1 MGSEW
6 HLLFFLLLTIWSKGA
21 VITAVVFNDLPRTV
35 EVNENVAAGVVASFT
50 VNCTTPSSSGPSVTL
65 QNISPTTMFFNSP
78 NALGNGTFQVTL
90 RPGATLNAREVNQYT
105 FTFQAECPGET
116 ISTSQLY
123 IQVKE
128 VYELLCDNS
137 FLDTAAKPLVV
148 PEDIAPEAVIYTV
161 TLKRQGRGSLT
172 FGFENVLVPFTIN
185 TEGQVRVPA
194 TGFTREQA
202 GKLFQTNI
210 VVKDADGRNCSSFL
224 EVQVQPVYHNTVN
237 FTESSIAVSVYENNG
252 PLQIITQVHAHG
264 GGHVRYQ
271 IRSPTVYFTISSD
284 LGVIKNTYNLD
295 LDHNPGLHNTLLVV
309 EAYDILHP
317 TDRATIIVNITVQRR
332 NQQGPMC
339 HPAIYVAE
347 IPETSRIGTSLATL
361 TCVDKDNNN
370 RTLQYHM
377 ENNQTPPYS
386 FHMEHNVLQVNTTLD
401 YDSAAMISR
410 GFLYQATIL
419 VTDNGNP
426 QQTRDLYVLGP
437 LDYEKQKSYRL
448 ILTLKDLDNDVNP
461 TKQFTTPCNI
471 TINVLNVN
479 DNAPVCT
486 PDFETRTICSTRA
499 TDTSIV
505 TLQCRDEDE
514 ENGRLIYTIVGGNTN
529 GRFRMIDNSL
539 FHNTFSFNRDGIFD
553 PRNYELLVQ
562 VMDSHTP
569 HLSTTATIIVH
580 VIPWTTT
587 VPTTSTT
594 TTTMAPK
601 KPIILHRT
609 EEYWAP
615 DPWFV
620 VVLTVTGILLLSALG
635 LLFWHFC
642 CRKAQTEASQ
652 PLLQNRGQRMER
664 NYIVTE
670 ESSNDKGNVSAEVLS
685 LHHHFDGR
693 AQDPVTG
700 QHYLYDSSS
709 GARRWV

>member
-1 MGSEW
+1 MY
-6 HLLFFLLLTIWSKGA
+6 
-21 VITAVVFNDLPRTV
+21 
-35 EVNENVAAGVVASFT
+35 
-50 VNCTTPSSSGPSVTL
+50 
-65 QNISPTTMFFNSP
+65 
-78 NALGNGTFQVTL
+78 GT
-90 RPGATLNAREVNQYT
+90 G
-105 FTFQAECPGET
+105 
-116 ISTSQLY
+116 
-123 IQVKE
+123 
-128 VYELLCDNS
+128 
-137 FLDTAAKPLVV
+137 
-148 PEDIAPEAVIYTV
+148 
-161 TLKRQGRGSLT
+161 
-172 FGFENVLVPFTIN
+172 
-185 TEGQVRVPA
+185 
-194 TGFTREQA
+194 
-202 GKLFQTNI
+202 
-210 VVKDADGRNCSSFL
+210 
-224 EVQVQPVYHNTVN
+224 
-237 FTESSIAVSVYENNG
+237 
-252 PLQIITQVHAHG
+252 
-264 GGHVRYQ
+264 
-271 IRSPTVYFTISSD
+271 
-284 LGVIKNTYNLD
+284 
-295 LDHNPGLHNTLLVV
+295 
-309 EAYDILHP
+309 
-317 TDRATIIVNITVQRR
+317 
-332 NQQGPMC
+332 
-339 HPAIYVAE
+339 
-347 IPETSRIGTSLATL
+347 
-361 TCVDKDNNN
+361 
-370 RTLQYHM
+370 
-377 ENNQTPPYS
+377 
-386 FHMEHNVLQVNTTLD
+386 
-401 YDSAAMISR
+401 
-410 GFLYQATIL
+410 
-419 VTDNGNP
+419 
-426 QQTRDLYVLGP
+426 DLYVLGP

>member
-426 QQTRDLYVLGP
+426 QQTTRIPVLMTVSRVNEYCP
-437 LDYEKQKSYRL
+437 QCPRQSSYS
-448 ILTLKDLDNDVNP
+448 ISEDAVFGDFVG
-461 TKQFTTPCNI
+461 
-471 TINVLNVN
+471 NVN
-479 DNAPVCT
+479 G
-486 PDFETRTICSTRA
+486 
-499 TDTSIV
+499 TD
-505 TLQCRDEDE
+505 RDYPFNNIEYNILGE
-514 ENGRLIYTIVGGNTN
+514 QNVFYVGR
-529 GRFRMIDNSL
+529 
-539 FHNTFSFNRDGIFD
+539 
-553 PRNYELLVQ
+553 Q
-562 VMDSHTP
+562 
-569 HLSTTATIIVH
+569 
-580 VIPWTTT
+580 
-587 VPTTSTT
+587 
-594 TTTMAPK
+594 
-601 KPIILHRT
+601 
-609 EEYWAP
+609 
-615 DPWFV
+615 
-620 VVLTVTGILLLSALG
+620 
-635 LLFWHFC
+635 
-642 CRKAQTEASQ
+642 
-652 PLLQNRGQRMER
+652 
-664 NYIVTE
+664 
-670 ESSNDKGNVSAEVLS
+670 
-685 LHHHFDGR
+685 
-693 AQDPVTG
+693 
-700 QHYLYDSSS
+700 S
-709 GARRWV
+709 G